1 MDFMYDRLSD
11 SRSAQLLNIFD
22 DWITHL
28 AEWRHLQPVQQM
40 PVCKAPVCKDC
51 TMSVSLHQYLWMNTV
66 LTTVAVNLLAGREF
80 LTEQND
86 RPGVQRR

>member
-1 MDFMYDRLSD
+1 
-11 SRSAQLLNIFD
+11 
-22 DWITHL
+22 
-28 AEWRHLQPVQQM
+28 
-40 PVCKAPVCKDC
+40 
-51 TMSVSLHQYLWMNTV
+51 MSVSLHQYLWMNTV